1 VSQTAIP
8 WDRMDEEFVKRP
20 RQWEARSIATFMLC
34 VGPISSLFDIV
45 IFVVLWHSFGANTL
59 AKQSLFQSGWFVE
72 GLLTQV
78 LIVHTIRTEKIPFI
92 QSTAAWPVV
101 LLTLLIMAC
110 GVWLPFSPLAPALKL
125 EALPLGYFPWL
136 TAILVAYCVTTQL
149 LKRVYIRRFG
159 KWL

>member
-1 VSQTAIP
+1 
-8 WDRMDEEFVKRP
+8 M
-20 RQWEARSIATFMLC
+20 
-34 VGPISSLFDIV
+34 ISSLFDIT
-45 IFVVLWHSFGANTL
+45 IFFVLWYGFGANTP

-101 LLTLLIMAC
+101 LLTVLIMAG

-125 EALPLGYFPWL
+125 EPLPLEYFPWL
-136 TAILVAYCVTTQL
+136 AAILVAYCVLTQL